1 MKEQS
6 LNTDRVNLAAV
17 SVHKV
22 QEELPSESEDFSEIL
37 SLIITAHKQASRGKC
52 TLCQLAK
59 RRSDSQL
66 ESHHIAG
73 REHLPDALT
82 VCLPCHNELSEKQK
96 KWQYNKHEPHIA
108 LSSYFHGL
116 SDIFELLFERNKQD
130 HLKALATE
138 FRHKAWYIRNCTPP
152 K

>member
-1 MKEQS
+1 M
-6 LNTDRVNLAAV
+6 NTDRVNLAV
-17 SVHKV
+17 GSVRKV
-22 QEELPSESEDFSEIL
+22 QEDSTIQPEQFREIL
-37 SLIITAHKQASRGKC
+37 SLIIIAYKQAPLDEC
-52 TLCQLAK
+52 ILCQLAN
-59 RRSDSQL
+59 RRSDGRL

-96 KWQYNKHEPHIA
+96 KWQYNKHESHIA

-116 SDIFELLFERNKQD
+116 SDVFELLFERIKQN
-130 HLKALATE
+130 HLRELATE
-138 FRHKAWYIRNCTPP
+138 FRNKAWYIRNCTPP

>member
-1 MKEQS
+1 
-6 LNTDRVNLAAV
+6 LNTDRINLAIA
-17 SVHKV
+17 SIRKV
-22 QEELPSESEDFSEIL
+22 QEDSPSQPEEFTKIL
-37 SLIITAHKQASRGKC
+37 SLIIIAYRQAPHDGC
-52 TLCQLAK
+52 ILCQLAN
-59 RRSDSQL
+59 RRNDDRL

-96 KWQYNKHEPHIA
+96 KWQYSKHEPHIT

-138 FRHKAWYIRNCTPP
+138 FRNKAWYIRNCTPP
-152 K
+152 R

>member
-1 MKEQS
+1 
-6 LNTDRVNLAAV
+6 LNTDSVNLAIISAR
-17 SVHKV
+17 KV
-22 QEELPSESEDFSEIL
+22 QEESHTKPEDFSEIL
-37 SLIITAHKQASRGKC
+37 SLIITAHRQAPRSEC

-59 RRSDSQL
+59 RRSSGQL
-66 ESHHIAG
+66 ENHHIAG

-82 VCLPCHNELSEKQK
+82 VCLPCHNELSQKQK
-96 KWQYNKHEPHIA
+96 KWQYSKHEPHIT

-116 SDIFELLFERNKQD
+116 SDIFELLFEQTKQD

-138 FRHKAWYIRNCTPP
+138 FRNKAWYIRNCTPP